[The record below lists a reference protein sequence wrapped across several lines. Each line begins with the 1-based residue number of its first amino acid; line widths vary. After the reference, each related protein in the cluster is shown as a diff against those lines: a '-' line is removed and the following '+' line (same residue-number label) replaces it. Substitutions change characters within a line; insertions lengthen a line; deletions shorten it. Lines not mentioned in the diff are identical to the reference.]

1 MFLPYRSESSV
12 YPQAAHYDTA
22 ANKKPDSVPNLS
34 VASLVVL
41 GSHRLLNGENHDPHS
56 NHRNRPGIHRDRCR
70 HRIHPPLHRGRGPLH
85 NQPGTKTMSTFG
97 ELLEPA
103 YYTATVDHNSIAGQ
117 VSHRIVRSG
126 SLRQVMRFAARFN
139 NDQPPEAE
147 ISVYQHNGGAP
158 KLVANRQVAKRYW
171 GVIWERSKAM

>member
-1 MFLPYRSESSV
+1 
-12 YPQAAHYDTA
+12 
-22 ANKKPDSVPNLS
+22 
-34 VASLVVL
+34 
-41 GSHRLLNGENHDPHS
+41 
-56 NHRNRPGIHRDRCR
+56 
-70 HRIHPPLHRGRGPLH
+70 
-85 NQPGTKTMSTFG
+85 MSTFG

-147 ISVYQHNGGAP
+147 IGVYQHNGGAP
-158 KLVANRQVAKRYW
+158 KLVAKRQVAERYW
-171 GVIWERSKAM
+171 RYLGTE

>member
-1 MFLPYRSESSV
+1 
-12 YPQAAHYDTA
+12 
-22 ANKKPDSVPNLS
+22 
-34 VASLVVL
+34 
-41 GSHRLLNGENHDPHS
+41 
-56 NHRNRPGIHRDRCR
+56 
-70 HRIHPPLHRGRGPLH
+70 
-85 NQPGTKTMSTFG
+85 MSTFR

-126 SLRQVMRFAARFN
+126 SLRQVMRFAVRFN

-158 KLVANRQVAKRYW
+158 KLVAKRQVAERCWRYL
-171 GVIWERSKAM
+171 GTE